1 MTRLWHPG
9 RERRHAPRAR
19 AIITIFITL
28 TVFTAL
34 AVAHAADP
42 DLEFVYE
49 VVDPSPPSG
58 TGCCLDV
65 CALGDIDGDGVADV
79 VIGSENSIGVVWYH
93 SPDWTRYVIGAGS
106 FTTDGETA
114 DVDGDGDTDVVIS
127 CVSRGQI
134 EWWENLSS
142 PFVTSGWS
150 LHKVGDN
157 FSHDVAVGDI
167 SGDGRLDVIV
177 FRKDTEVLWF
187 QAPADPRGVWTSRS
201 IASSSGEGLDVGD
214 LDGDGDTDVAAS
226 RWWYDN
232 SDGAGT
238 SWTKRTVTSNWGD
251 DCRDIVADIDGD
263 GDRDIVLSHSESSGR
278 VSWFENPVWAE
289 HAVETGT
296 LVGAH
301 SLEAVD
307 FDRDGDFDVVT
318 GEMHTSSQKRV
329 FVYRNDGAG
338 AAWTRLALA
347 ITGTHNVRVG
357 DVTGDNKPDIVGK
370 NYDGPKSVE
379 LWENSVALAVSV
391 GPTGAPRFELGGNY
405 PNPFS
410 EDTSIP
416 YHLVAA
422 ADVTLIV
429 YGVTGWKYA
438 TLIDGRKNA
447 GGHVADWNGR
457 GRDGSRLRS
466 GVYFYRMTS
475 GGVAQTK
482 KMVILR

>member
-9 RERRHAPRAR
+9 RERRHAPHAR
-19 AIITIFITL
+19 AVVSILIIS

-34 AVAHAADP
+34 AAAHAADP

-58 TGCCLDV
+58 SGCCLDV
-65 CALGDIDGDGVADV
+65 CALGDI
-79 VIGSENSIGVVWYH
+79 N
-93 SPDWTRYVIGAGS
+93 
-106 FTTDGETA
+106 
-114 DVDGDGDTDVVIS
+114 
-127 CVSRGQI
+127 
-134 EWWENLSS
+134 
-142 PFVTSGWS
+142 
-150 LHKVGDN
+150 
-157 FSHDVAVGDI
+157 
-167 SGDGRLDVIV
+167 
-177 FRKDTEVLWF
+177 
-187 QAPADPRGVWTSRS
+187 
-201 IASSSGEGLDVGD
+201 
-214 LDGDGDTDVAAS
+214 
-226 RWWYDN
+226 
-232 SDGAGT
+232 
-238 SWTKRTVTSNWGD
+238 
-251 DCRDIVADIDGD
+251 GD

-338 AAWTRLALA
+338 AAWTRLTLA
-347 ITGTHNVRVG
+347 VTGTHNVRVG

-391 GPTGAPRFELGGNY
+391 GPTGTPRFELGGNY

-429 YGVTGWKYA
+429 YGITGWKYA
-438 TLIDGRKNA
+438 TLVDGRKNA
-447 GGHVADWNGR
+447 GGHVAAWNGR
-457 GRDGSRLRS
+457 DRAGSKLRS

-475 GGVAQTK
+475 GGVTQTK